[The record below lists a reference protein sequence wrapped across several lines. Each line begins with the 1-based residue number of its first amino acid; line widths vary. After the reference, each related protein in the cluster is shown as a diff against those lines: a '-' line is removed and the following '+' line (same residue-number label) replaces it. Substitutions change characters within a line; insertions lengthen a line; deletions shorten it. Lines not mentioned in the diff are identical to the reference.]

1 MKLVWNLDSKISSN
15 FNAQHLTNHFI
26 FLRTYHMNLLVLPE
40 FESFRL
46 CEQRLQSVDDDK
58 LPTSPFRFAIMPS
71 STGLPHSD
79 CTTEQFSILWQWCLE
94 GISFCHAHQYI
105 LFAAKFMTCV
115 FSSNANAKLHSFSTF
130 YCHFFLPQERSA
142 ISLTTCN
149 WLQAIH
155 FLELLFLSFRNG
167 HFLRSNLISS
177 CCVFVETQVYA
188 SQCQ

>member
-1 MKLVWNLDSKISSN
+1 
-15 FNAQHLTNHFI
+15 
-26 FLRTYHMNLLVLPE
+26 MNLLVLPE

-71 STGLPHSD
+71 TDHCLSSQ
-79 CTTEQFSILWQWCLE
+79 QFSSTIALAQWCLE

-130 YCHFFLPQERSA
+130 YCHFFPLPQQEEKSA
-142 ISLTTCN
+142 ISFDH
-149 WLQAIH
+149 LQLAAGNP
-155 FLELLFLSFRNG
+155 FSGALLVIQKQTF
-167 HFLRSNLISS
+167 
-177 CCVFVETQVYA
+177 FVTF
-188 SQCQ
+188 